1 MKKFLLISLFI
12 LPLMAN
18 ETVTIVDK
26 DGNIQLCKVVP
37 SGAIVYL

>member
-1 MKKFLLISLFI
+1 MKKLLLILLLS

-26 DGNIQLCKVVP
+26 DGNIKICKVVP
-37 SGAIVYL
+37 SGAIVCL